1 MTDMLV
7 VDVKKKQGEM
17 SAYFSFQADTNCVTA
32 LFGPSGAGKTTLINM
47 IAGLVKPDSGT
58 ILLGDRP
65 LYDSCAKIDVAVEKR
80 RIGYVFQEALLFP
93 HMNVLKNLTYGMKRV
108 PERHRRISFDHVV
121 SLLGIGHLIKRGTA
135 TLSGGEKQRVA
146 MGRALLS
153 SPTLLIMDEPLA
165 SLDQQ
170 RKDDVLPFIKE
181 ISTDLSI
188 PIVYVSHSMDE
199 IETLTDRVVSV
210 ESGFIV
216 SQPRLRKPRVEPSEQ
231 RFRNPPCADPLT
243 ASTSIACVGRR

>member
-7 VDVKKKQGEM
+7 VDVNKKQGEM
-17 SAYFSFQADTNCVTA
+17 NAEFSFQADTKCVTA

-58 ILLGDRP
+58 IRLGDRP
-65 LYDSCAKIDVAVEKR
+65 LYDSRKKIDVAVEKR

-93 HMNVLKNLTYGMKRV
+93 HMNVCKNLTYGMKRV
-108 PERHRRISFDHVV
+108 PKRYRRISFDHVV

-146 MGRALLS
+146 IGRALLS

-199 IETLTDRVVSV
+199 IKTLTDRVVSV
-210 ESGFIV
+210 DSGLIV
-216 SQPRLRKPRVEPSEQ
+216 SQPRLRRPRGESSEPRVTHT
-231 RFRNPPCADPLT
+231 PCA
-243 ASTSIACVGRR
+243 ASTPIASAGRG